1 MKRQIITSLALVA
14 CMAAGAQTKMTL
26 DLTGKNATF
35 SLDNV
40 SKITFSEEGMLNVFD
55 KLGASQSFS
64 LDEVRKISFAGD
76 FTAINDTKTD
86 PAAGV
91 SFQFDGNAVRVNGIA
106 NTSTARL
113 ASVSGALVGMQK
125 VDNGGTIDVSSLAK
139 GVYVLTVDGK
149 TFKFVK

>member
-1 MKRQIITSLALVA
+1 
-14 CMAAGAQTKMTL
+14 
-26 DLTGKNATF
+26 
-35 SLDNV
+35 
-40 SKITFSEEGMLNVFD
+40 MLNVFD

-76 FTAINDTKTD
+76 FTAIESTKTD

>member
-1 MKRQIITSLALVA
+1 
-14 CMAAGAQTKMTL
+14 
-26 DLTGKNATF
+26 
-35 SLDNV
+35 
-40 SKITFSEEGMLNVFD
+40 MLNVFD

-64 LDEVRKISFAGD
+64 LDEVRKISFDGD

-86 PAAGV
+86 TAAGV